1 MTISRESPPLRQP
14 ASGTAKAGGGF
25 TRWPC
30 SKRRHVDYRSLGPDP
45 TLLPRSH
52 SETDLRMFGGPRRL
66 ASGRRA
72 GLQIKFRPQINL
84 PRIRIIDQQLGLA
97 FADHFAVMDQISAI
111 DQLQRFPDVVIGDE
125 DAEAALLEAADDFL
139 HFINRDRIDAAKR
152 LVE

>member
-1 MTISRESPPLRQP
+1 MSRMEARGPRVVSPLLLRDDLRKLGASYPDSSQSYDKARVVRLRP
-14 ASGTAKAGGGF
+14 ASG
-25 TRWPC
+25 
-30 SKRRHVDYRSLGPDP
+30 RH
-45 TLLPRSH
+45 
-52 SETDLRMFGGPRRL
+52 
-66 ASGRRA
+66 A

-84 PRIRIIDQQLGLA
+84 PRIRIIDQQFGFA

-139 HFINRDRIDAAKR
+139 HLINRDRIDAAKR